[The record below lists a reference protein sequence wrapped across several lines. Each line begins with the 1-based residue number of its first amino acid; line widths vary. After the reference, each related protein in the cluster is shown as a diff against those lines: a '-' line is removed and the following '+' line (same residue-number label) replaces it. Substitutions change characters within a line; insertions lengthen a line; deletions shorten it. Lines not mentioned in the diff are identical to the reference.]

1 MILKLSLNSMYIGV
15 HNPKNTVGGNKGSSS
30 DLVEYLTKEDKD
42 KEDSFFINQDNE
54 NMQKDN
60 VIKEVDEMGK
70 GLKKNEA
77 KFFML
82 SVNPSSKEQEHI
94 IYKITGEKNK
104 KVNDLSGLEKE
115 KYEKELV
122 KYTHNVMS
130 KYAEN
135 FDREVNGK
143 KISREDLVYFVKV
156 EYERKYDVNSKE
168 VIENKEIK
176 KQISVLDPQKDR
188 DKIFSLEGSMQRNSQ
203 GENIKS
209 GMLKEGNQSHVH
221 VIVCRYDKEKQ
232 TSLSPMSNHRKSED
246 SFSKGIKVGFDRMN
260 FKESCEKE
268 FDKNFDYNRE
278 YKETVKS
285 STTELNHHKAK
296 ITDKE
301 GKVDGVKMFEGMYEL
316 GKFGIQTGVTVA
328 TGGISSLENV
338 VNPEKILKK
347 AGDVLSSEAK
357 QQLNKINPF
366 SELVEKLNIKKQ
378 FTTEIKKVISKGGM
392 EM

>member
-1 MILKLSLNSMYIGV
+1 MYIGI

-30 DLVEYLTKEDKD
+30 DLIEYLTKEDKQ

-54 NMQKDN
+54 NVQKDD
-60 VIKEVDEMGK
+60 VIKSIDDMGK
-70 GLKKNEA
+70 GLKKDES

-94 IYKITGEKNK
+94 IYKITGKKNK
-104 KVNDLSGLEKE
+104 GVENLNSLEKD

-122 KYTHNVMS
+122 KYTHNVMG

-156 EYERKYDVNSKE
+156 EYERKYDINSKE
-168 VIENKEIK
+168 VIENRAIKKEI
-176 KQISVLDPQKDR
+176 SLLNSQKDKY
-188 DKIFSLEGSMQRNSQ
+188 KISALEDGMHRNSN
-203 GENIKS
+203 GEIIKS
-209 GMLKEGNQSHVH
+209 GMRKEGNQSHVH
-221 VIVCRYDKEKQ
+221 VVVCRYDKEKQ
-232 TSLSPMSNHRKSED
+232 TSLSPMSNQKKAEN
-246 SFSKGIKVGFDRMN
+246 SFDKGIKVGFDRMN

-278 YKETVKS
+278 YKETIKS
-285 STTELNHHKAK
+285 STRELNHNKAK
-296 ITDKE
+296 VTDKE
-301 GKVDGVKMFEGMYEL
+301 GKVDGVKMLEGIYEL
-316 GKFGIQTGVTVA
+316 GRFGIQTGITIT
-328 TGGISSLENV
+328 TGGISNIENV

-347 AGDVLSSEAK
+347 SVDLLSSEAK
-357 QQLNKINPF
+357 QQINKINPF
-366 SELVEKLNIKKQ
+366 TELVEKLNIKKQ
-378 FTTEIKKVISKGGM
+378 VVKEIKKVISKGGM